1 MKYIFAKRLFLFI
14 CAFLLVENVSAQ
26 IILYTVSDPQLS
38 GARPNNIT
46 SGPNGET
53 LIMVDETIYTYTSGV
68 TDVFGCSSCFD
79 IIDVAFANNVMY
91 IANESAGIYKRTG
104 AETELV
110 SSMRVTR
117 LIADSLG
124 NLYGVHNLD
133 GLVFSD
139 GNDWIQMT
147 TINSDIPTNDI
158 YDLAI
163 DKSGK
168 LWMAT
173 QIGLVSWD
181 WINFT
186 VFSVPDELSDAF
198 YDVEIDSSDN
208 KWVASAYGGVGK
220 FDGVDWTTFPQD
232 FSPLQTVENL
242 AMLHGNE
249 IWTSDSGKGLYRYTG
264 TSFELI
270 SFAELGESSW
280 DINRVLFGD
289 SQDRLWIYNDFTPLK
304 YLTVGAT
311 GITDQ
316 RETPNRLTIFP
327 NPAINE
333 CYLKTEKGMEGTGYL
348 VVVYSPEGR
357 RVFSEKVFAS
367 GGTLQLS
374 FDHQPAGI
382 YQVVVYENGSLEYT
396 GRVCVKDSKL

>member
-1 MKYIFAKRLFLFI
+1 MKHIFAKGLFPFV

-26 IILYTVSDPQLS
+26 LTLYTVSDPQLS
-38 GARPNNIT
+38 GVRPNNIAA
-46 SGPNGET
+46 GPNGET
-53 LIMVDETIYTYTSGV
+53 LIMVDETIYTYVSGV
-68 TDVFGCSSCFD
+68 TDVFECSSCFD
-79 IIDVAFANNVMY
+79 IIDVAFANDVMY

-104 AETELV
+104 DDTELV

-147 TINSDIPTNDI
+147 TTNSDIPTNDI

-163 DKSGK
+163 DKSGT

-198 YDVEIDSSDN
+198 YDIEIDSSDN

-220 FDGVDWTTFPQD
+220 YDGVEWTTFPQD
-232 FSPLQTVENL
+232 FSPLQAVENL
-242 AMLHGNE
+242 ARLNGHE
-249 IWTSDSGKGLYRYTG
+249 IWTSDSGEGLYRYTG
-264 TSFELI
+264 ASFEFI
-270 SFAELGESSW
+270 SFTELGEPNW

-304 YLTVGAT
+304 YLTTGTT
-311 GITDQ
+311 GIKDQ
-316 RETPNRLTIFP
+316 KKTPKTLSIFP
-327 NPAINE
+327 NPAFNE
-333 CYLKTEKGMEGTGYL
+333 CYIKVETGMEEVDYL
-348 VVVYSPEGR
+348 AVVYGPDGR
-357 RVFSEKVFAS
+357 RVFSEQIVAT
-367 GGTLQLS
+367 GGTLPIS
-374 FDHQPAGI
+374 FNNQPAGI
-382 YQVVVYENGSLEYT
+382 YQIVVFKNGGLEYA
-396 GRVCVKDSKL
+396 GRVSMVDSKL